1 MEYEDRI
8 TIWAPE
14 GLALEY
20 TLAGLGSR
28 FLAGL
33 VDLALRVIVLGAVLA
48 ILEIAGAPSTV
59 VLIVF
64 IVGAFLALFAYD
76 IAFEVWADGRTP
88 GKRWNG
94 LRVLMADGQP
104 VTFGPSAVRNLLRI
118 IDIWATAMTVGAIS
132 ILVTKRNQRLG
143 DLAGGTIVV
152 RERRAGT
159 VRFSRNASD
168 PTTALVA
175 AAAPGALGAPGV
187 RAPSPPPALPA
198 LRRARG
204 PRRSRRARRDR
215 RHRDHRAELSAV
227 RDFLARRERLSREAR
242 IRVAG
247 TLASTL
253 SPKVGGLPPH
263 GLGPEPLLET
273 IAAAKAA
280 SGYGSGSRP

>member
-48 ILEIAGAPSTV
+48 ILELAGAPSTI

-64 IVGAFLALFAYD
+64 VLGAFLALFAYD
-76 IAFEVWADGRTP
+76 IAFEVWAAGRTP

-132 ILVTKRNQRLG
+132 IIVTRRNQRLG

-152 RERRAGT
+152 RERRAAA
-159 VRFSRNASD
+159 VRFNRNASGAAASTAT
-168 PTTALVA
+168 TTASA
-175 AAAPGALGAPGV
+175 TTAAPVGIDVTAITA
-187 RAPSPPPALPA
+187 S
-198 LRRARG
+198 
-204 PRRSRRARRDR
+204 
-215 RHRDHRAELSAV
+215 ELSAV
-227 RDFLARRERLSREAR
+227 RDFLARRERLSKEAR
-242 IRVAG
+242 VRVAG

-253 SPKVGGLPPH
+253 SAKVGGLPPH
-263 GLGPEPLLET
+263 GLAPEPLLET

-280 SGYGSGSRP
+280 GGYGSGSIR